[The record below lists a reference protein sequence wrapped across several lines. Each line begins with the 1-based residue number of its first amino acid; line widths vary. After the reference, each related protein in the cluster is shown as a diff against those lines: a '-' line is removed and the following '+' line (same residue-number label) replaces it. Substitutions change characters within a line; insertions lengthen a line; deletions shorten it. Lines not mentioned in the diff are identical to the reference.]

1 MFYFYRISNLYFCQV
16 LLTAAVPKV
25 IASSRKDNLFDPHL
39 WHVNH
44 RHLLILPCAQSL
56 NEKVEKDLFVL
67 DTGYY
72 VNLERHIYL
81 WSVISVC

>member
-1 MFYFYRISNLYFCQV
+1 MLIECMKNFEVRFIMFYFYRISNLYFCQV

-39 WHVNH
+39 WHANH

-67 DTGYY
+67 DTSTS
-72 VNLERHIYL
+72 L
-81 WSVISVC
+81 